1 MTVLIRTVMHVR
13 RPAQRLLVQGV
24 LASTDHLVRK
34 LRDGADAADL
44 RRLMSERRRMLGELS
59 ATLGHAQGCAQFDSS
74 MRALGAAVAE
84 SDRVV
89 EALIA

>member
-1 MTVLIRTVMHVR
+1 MTQFR

-24 LASTDHLVRK
+24 LASTACLVRE
-34 LRDGADAADL
+34 LRDGAAPSRV

-59 ATLGHAQGCAQFDSS
+59 MFQEEPAYSS
-74 MRALGAAVAE
+74 CLRALDAAIAE
-84 SDRVV
+84 SDRTV